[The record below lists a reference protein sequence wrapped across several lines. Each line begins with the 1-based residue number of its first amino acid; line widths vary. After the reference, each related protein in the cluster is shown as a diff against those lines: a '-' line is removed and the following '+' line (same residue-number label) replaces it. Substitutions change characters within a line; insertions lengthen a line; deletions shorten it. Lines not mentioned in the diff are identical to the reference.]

1 MKTIEVVTPAEE
13 SEKIAKVLS
22 DSGRDF
28 SVISG
33 KENTLIIITSME
45 DEVEDIL
52 QDLKRTGVGR
62 EFGKIH
68 LSTVSATLPSILT
81 RRPLISFERVSN
93 DEIIQM
99 VEKATKIN
107 VNYFTLII
115 LAGVLA
121 SIGLLGNNAAV
132 IIGSM
137 VIAPLLGP
145 VTGTAMGT
153 ILSRRKMFED
163 SIKMEAAGIIIAI
176 IVGFILTY
184 IYPGAAPTSEILSRA
199 QPNLADMALAI
210 ASGFAAGVALSGGLE
225 SALVGVAV
233 AAALLPPAANIGI
246 GIALAQY
253 GIASGS
259 LQLLLINILSINL
272 CCTALFWFQG
282 IRPTVSIRKERVAA
296 RILRRRLVIVLIAL
310 LVLAIPIGITTQS
323 LFRQAKYTNVVNT
336 AVYSQAL
343 PPNNAIVGNMGTLYD
358 PTMNILWVN
367 VVFFAPG
374 GVPANLAQIL
384 SLVIS
389 LGSGIPTITVVSGVN
404 ATISSVFW

>member
-1 MKTIEVVTPAEE
+1 MKTIQVITPTEE

-33 KENTLIIITSME
+33 RENTLIIITSME
-45 DEVEDIL
+45 EEVEEIL
-52 QDLKRTGVGR
+52 QDLKRMGIGR
-62 EFGKIH
+62 EYGKIH
-68 LSTVSATLPSILT
+68 LSPVSASLPSIMT
-81 RRPLISFERVSN
+81 RKPLMSFERVSN

-107 VNYFTLII
+107 VNYFILTI

-163 SIKMEAAGIIIAI
+163 SIKAEAAGILIAI
-176 IVGFILTY
+176 AVGFLLTY
-184 IYPGAAPTSEILSRA
+184 LYPGATPTTEILARA

-210 ASGFAAGVALSGGLE
+210 ASGFAAAVALSGGLE
-225 SALVGVAV
+225 STLVGVAV

-246 GIALAQY
+246 AIALAHY
-253 GIASGS
+253 SIALGS
-259 LQLLLINILSINL
+259 VQLLLINILSINL
-272 CCTALFWFQG
+272 TCTALFWLQG
-282 IRPTVSIRKERVAA
+282 IRPSVSLRRERVAA
-296 RILRRRLVIVLIAL
+296 RILRRRLTVVLIAL
-310 LVLAIPIGITTQS
+310 LVLAIPIGLTTQNM
-323 LFRQAKYTNVVNT
+323 LRQANYTRVVNS
-336 AVYSQAL
+336 AIYSQAL
-343 PPNNAIVGNMGTLYD
+343 PPNSAVVGSIQTLYD
-358 PTMNILWVN
+358 PTTNILWVN
-367 VVFFAPG
+367 TVIFFPG
-374 GVPANLAQIL
+374 GPPANLAHTL
-384 SLVIS
+384 SLIIS
-389 LGSGIPTITVVSGVN
+389 LGSGIPTIVVVTSVN
-404 ATISSVFW
+404 ATVSSVLW

>member
-1 MKTIEVVTPAEE
+1 MKTIQVVTPTEE
-13 SEKIAKVLS
+13 SDKVAKVLS

-33 KENTLIIITSME
+33 KENTLILITSVEE
-45 DEVEDIL
+45 DVEEIL
-52 QDLKRTGVGR
+52 QDLKRTGVGK
-62 EFGKIH
+62 EFGRIL
-68 LSTVSATLPSILT
+68 LSPVAASLPSIIT
-81 RRPLISFERVSN
+81 KKPLISFQRSSN

-99 VEKATKIN
+99 VEKSTKIN
-107 VNYFTLII
+107 VNYFILII

-153 ILSRRKMFED
+153 ILSRRKMFTD
-163 SIKMEAAGIIIAI
+163 SVKMEAAGIIIAVV
-176 IVGFILTY
+176 VGLVLTY
-184 IYPGAAPTSEILSRA
+184 LYPGASTTSEILSRA

-225 SALVGVAV
+225 STLVGVAV
-233 AAALLPPAANIGI
+233 AASLLPPAANIGV

-253 GIASGS
+253 SIASGS
-259 LQLLLINILSINL
+259 LQLLLINIFSINL
-272 CCTALFWFQG
+272 CCTAIFWLQG

-296 RILRRRLVIVLIAL
+296 RVLRRRIVAVLIAL
-310 LVLAIPIGITTQS
+310 MVLAIPIGLTTQT
-323 LFRQAKYTNVVNT
+323 LIRQANYTNVVNS
-336 AVYSQAL
+336 AVYFQAL
-343 PPNNAIVGNMGTLYD
+343 PPNSAIIGNIGTLYD
-358 PTMNILWVN
+358 TTNNILWVN
-367 VVFFAPG
+367 VLFFAPS
-374 GVPANLAQIL
+374 GVPPNIARTL

-389 LGSGIPTITVVSGVN
+389 LGTGIPTVTVVASVN
-404 ATISSVFW
+404 ATVSTIFW